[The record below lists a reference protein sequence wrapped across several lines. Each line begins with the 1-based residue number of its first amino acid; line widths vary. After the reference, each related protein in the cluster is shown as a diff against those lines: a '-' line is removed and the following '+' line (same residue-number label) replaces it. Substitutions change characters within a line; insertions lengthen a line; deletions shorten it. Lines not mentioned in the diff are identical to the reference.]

1 MLRYCEE
8 ATKTFRIYLASSRQS
23 GSFFFQIFV
32 AFSEYLNFTNGLLLS
47 NCDMEMKEYFEPF
60 SIIRPD
66 ENTLW
71 MTTV

>member
-23 GSFFFQIFV
+23 GSFFQIFV
-32 AFSEYLNFTNGLLLS
+32 DFSEYLNFTNGLLLS
-47 NCDMEMKEYFEPF
+47 NYDTKMKEYFEPF

-66 ENTLW
+66 ENILW